1 MFVTTKTITQPY
13 LCALGSSLDQRVI
26 VQTKYFGGRGRLMVQ
41 TRYEVNMQIQ
51 WWVEGL
57 K

>member
-1 MFVTTKTITQPY
+1 MFVTTKTIIQPY

-26 VQTKYFGGRGRLMVQ
+26 VQTKYFGERGRLMVQ
-41 TRYEVNMQIQ
+41 TRYEVNVQIQ